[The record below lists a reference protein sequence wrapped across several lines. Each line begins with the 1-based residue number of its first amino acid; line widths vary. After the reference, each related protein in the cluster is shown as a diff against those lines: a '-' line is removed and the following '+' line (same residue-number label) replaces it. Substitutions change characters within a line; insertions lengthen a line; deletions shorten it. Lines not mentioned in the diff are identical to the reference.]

1 MEDEVHEH
9 VVTDFLE
16 LRVLEDDLVEPVV
29 GEAVPWNAGLGSV
42 AVGNDPLIMFVLFGC
57 VLAAGE
63 TRGSVRAL
71 LLEIDARVI
80 GIKAFEPELEAKVL
94 VEVSDVDVFKTLV
107 VESSGG
113 DVLF

>member
-1 MEDEVHEH
+1 MEDEVHDH

-29 GEAVPWNAGLGSV
+29 GEAVPWNVGLTSV

-57 VLAAGE
+57 VLVRVE
-63 TRGSVRAL
+63 TKGSVCAL
-71 LLEIDARVI
+71 LLVFDV
-80 GIKAFEPELEAKVL
+80 GVVGVKAFEPELGAKAL
-94 VEVSDVDVFKTLV
+94 VEASDVDVFETLV